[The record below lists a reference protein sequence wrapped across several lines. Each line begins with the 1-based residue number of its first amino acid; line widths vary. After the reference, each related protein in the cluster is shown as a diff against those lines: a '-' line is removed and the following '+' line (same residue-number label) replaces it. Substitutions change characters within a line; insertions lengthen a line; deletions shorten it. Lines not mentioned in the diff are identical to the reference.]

1 MEYILKIDHGEYS
14 FWAILNKIKTEQEVP
29 NNAAQDNLA
38 FLLNWFEKFPEY
50 RSVDFYI
57 TGESYGGMT
66 QLYLL
71 STSIDCVLLFF

>member
-1 MEYILKIDHGEYS
+1 LNISFKIDHGKCS
-14 FWAILNKIKTEQEVP
+14 FSAILNKINTKQELP

-50 RSVDFYI
+50 SGVDFYI

-66 QLYLL
+66 QIYLL
-71 STSIDCVLLFF
+71 EHL